1 MRIKRERSMVWEGAM
16 LVRMEKP
23 PTLEQYI
30 GEQPKA
36 EPASFLDMRL
46 RASTKGLRSMTMA
59 EYRQSLN

>member
-1 MRIKRERSMVWEGAM
+1 M
-16 LVRMEKP
+16 LARMEKP

-30 GEQPKA
+30 GEKPRA

-46 RASTKGLRSMTMA
+46 RASIKGLRSMTMA